1 MMDLHYKTTEI
12 RKYVCNSCVKGLSLL
27 VILMAIGLSN
37 NSIHAEPT
45 SEKTEAVSAEINFAY
60 QEIKAIYKKLNNEN
74 DPEDLAVLVN
84 KANNFVTMFPKYKRV
99 DEVYYYLGNGYIRME
114 LVKEGIKA
122 FEKLIK
128 DHPDARYV
136 QPSLLELGLAFDKL
150 SKHDKADE
158 IYNKLIEHPKFGSK
172 SYAKQAKQILILER
186 SERNGKLATPDG
198 VSAGPNS
205 NLIGKPAPDFKVK
218 DLKGKE
224 LSLEKYRGKVI
235 LLDFW
240 ATWCGPCIAELPN
253 VKRTYEKHKDQKFE
267 IIGISLDSSK
277 TKLDTFIKKEGL
289 NWIHYWDH
297 NQSIAQQY
305 KVSDI
310 PSMFLIDGKG
320 VVRKANLSGD
330 ALGTEV
336 AKLVKENITK
346 PAISESK
353 LPTKGTQMK
362 SVPALKIQKKET
374 TTQNPISMQQLREK
388 MQAWVGK
395 KVPDLEVKDISGNKL
410 SMKDYRGQVVL
421 LDFWATWCGP
431 CIAEMPKLKKT
442 FQEHK
447 DQKFQIIGISL
458 DKTKQPLEDYIK
470 KEELGWVHYWD
481 EDRKVRTEFGVKGI
495 PTAFLIDGEGTIRTA
510 SIGGFDVETAV
521 AELVKENLAKQPNS
535 TETEKQEITSE
546 NEQEEKTE

>member
-1 MMDLHYKTTEI
+1 MNFQYKTTLI
-12 RKYVCNSCVKGLSLL
+12 RNYVTNTCIKTLSL
-27 VILMAIGLSN
+27 VAMVMVIGLSN
-37 NSIHAEPT
+37 NFIHAEPT
-45 SEKTEAVSAEINFAY
+45 SETTTVSSTEISFKY

-74 DPEDLAVLVN
+74 DPEELAKLV
-84 KANNFVTMFPKYKRV
+84 KKSSDFVKMFPKYKRV
-99 DEVYYYLGNGYIRME
+99 DEVFYYLGNGYVRLE
-114 LVKEGIKA
+114 LVDEGIKT

-128 DHPDARYV
+128 DYPDARYV
-136 QPSLLELGLAFDKL
+136 QPSLLELGLAYDKL

-158 IYNKLIEHPKFGSK
+158 IYNKLIEHPKYGSK
-172 SYAKQAKQILILER
+172 TYAKQAKQILELER
-186 SERNGKLATPDG
+186 SERKGKLATPEG
-198 VSAGPNS
+198 VSTGPNS

-267 IIGISLDSSK
+267 IIGISLDRSK
-277 TKLDTFIKKEGL
+277 TKLDTFIKKENL

-297 NQSIAQQY
+297 NQTIAQQY
-305 KVSDI
+305 KVSGI

-320 VVRKANLSGD
+320 VVRKANLRGH

-336 AKLVKENITK
+336 AKLVKENLTK
-346 PAISESK
+346 PADSDPKST
-353 LPTKGTQMK
+353 TKDTQMK
-362 SVPALKIQKKET
+362 SVPAVKIQKKET
-374 TTQNPISMQQLREK
+374 TTQVPNSMQTLEEK

-395 KVPDLEVKDISGNKL
+395 KVPDLEVKDIDGNKL
-410 SMKDYRGQVVL
+410 SIKDYRGQVVL

-431 CIAEMPKLKKT
+431 CIKEMPKLKKT
-442 FQEHK
+442 FQEYK

-458 DKTKQPLEDYIK
+458 DRSKQPLVDYIK
-470 KEELGWVHYWD
+470 KEELGWIHYWD
-481 EDRKVRTEFGVKGI
+481 EDRKVKTEFGIQGI
-495 PTAFLIDGEGTIRTA
+495 PTAFLIDGEGTIRKA
-510 SIGGFDVETAV
+510 SLAGFDVETAV
-521 AELVKENLAKQPNS
+521 AELVKENLAKQDNS

-546 NEQEEKTE
+546 NEQKEETE